1 MSTMEYHYQTMGR
14 ILSHLVSAGLS
25 RIDFDESDAMDIMT
39 HRIGDE
45 EEVLKTFADVL
56 HWLND
61 EGLIRVK
68 SIQEFDG
75 GYAFNAVQLTSKGIA
90 IIQAKPEDPELG
102 ESIEKKLAE
111 PGATDAA
118 TYTKIGAFVGGVIA
132 AGIQTLSG

>member
-25 RIDFDESDAMDIMT
+25 RINFDDSDAMDIMT

-56 HWLND
+56 YWLND

-75 GYAFNAVQLTSKGIA
+75 GYAFNGVQLTSKGIA
-90 IIQAKPEDPELG
+90 IIQAKPTDPGLG

-111 PGATDAA
+111 PGNTDAT

-132 AGIQTLSG
+132 GGIQTLSG